1 MTSEERLELIK
12 NLAKAGKKPAKKA
25 VKTSRK
31 RGRPAKT
38 KVDSDFVPLAP
49 MAPSQHDIED
59 EYDLITKNTLAT
71 FN

>member
-12 NLAKAGKKPAKKA
+12 NLAKAGKKAA
-25 VKTSRK
+25 KTSRK

-49 MAPSQHDIED
+49 MAPSQHDIEE
-59 EYDLITKNTLAT
+59 EYEFLTKNTLAT